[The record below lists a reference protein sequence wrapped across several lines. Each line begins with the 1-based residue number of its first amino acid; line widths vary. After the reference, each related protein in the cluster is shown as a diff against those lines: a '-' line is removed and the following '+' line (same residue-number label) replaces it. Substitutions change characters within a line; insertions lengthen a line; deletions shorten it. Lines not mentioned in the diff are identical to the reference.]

1 MKSLLATLLASA
13 VALAVDIPADAEEYD
28 YIVVGSGPG
37 GGPLAAYL
45 ARAGYTTLLLDA
57 GDDHGDEPVYR
68 EIANFNAAGNDERTR
83 WDFFVKHSDDP
94 ERELKY
100 ERMTWRTAE
109 GEFYV
114 GLDPPEGA
122 EMLGIYYPRSAA
134 LGGCAMH
141 NAGVAS
147 LPTASEWEHIVEIT
161 GDESWGE
168 DNMRDVFARTETN
181 LFVPEGTEG
190 HGFEGTL
197 TDQRS
202 HTCAREDED

>member
-1 MKSLLATLLASA
+1 
-13 VALAVDIPADAEEYD
+13 
-28 YIVVGSGPG
+28 
-37 GGPLAAYL
+37 
-45 ARAGYTTLLLDA
+45 
-57 GDDHGDEPVYR
+57 
-68 EIANFNAAGNDERTR
+68 
-83 WDFFVKHSDDP
+83 
-94 ERELKY
+94 
-100 ERMTWRTAE
+100 
-109 GEFYV
+109 
-114 GLDPPEGA
+114 
-122 EMLGIYYPRSAA
+122 
-134 LGGCAMH
+134 MH

-197 TDQRS
+197 TDQTS